1 LASTRTIWSVAAA
14 VSVATLAQPVLAADG
29 SGTLTGW
36 VEDARGAPIAGAL
49 VSIFGRGVQ
58 GAGLVTF
65 SDSAGKFS
73 LGDLPAG
80 SYTLRALAG
89 RDLAAPPRQISVLP
103 NHNSVFTLSLAP
115 NLEAAEDEAEA
126 SREVGPRDRELRW
139 LLRHRR
145 RSVLESQTQE
155 AAAREADEAPT
166 VQAAS
171 LEPSLPPSL
180 AGRLELLAS
189 PDLGANEDSTGAGRS
204 PSLGAMHLSG
214 RLAGHGRWSLGGLV
228 AESETA
234 SWRMAAE
241 FVLEPTEGHQ
251 VQAGV
256 GYGKRYDPP
265 FVPTKDDGQRDD
277 YQVGAI
283 FLQDRI
289 RLGDAVSA
297 TLGGRYSR
305 IAFLQKDNYFDPIVA
320 LELRP
325 DGNHTFI
332 ASYSGQT
339 LTPGGD
345 LLSLSTLAL
354 STAQYA
360 GMRPDVRAEKL
371 QHAEVSF
378 ERSLGS
384 TRIGTFAFYEQVSDR
399 LINVFT
405 GRGGRRSLTVLNS
418 PGLAAHG
425 VGVSLGHSFGEVLRG
440 SLTYCYGQSRDEMP
454 SDRVVVS
461 LPAGDYHDIVARLE
475 AAIRRSDTTFT
486 VYYRLNSLTPV
497 VDTEG
502 AVATPIVN
510 RRFDLQLV
518 QGVPFLDQ
526 LTRAEWD
533 LLLALR
539 NVFYEPDYGGSM
551 DEMAVLNPPTR
562 VTGGFSV
569 QF

>member
-1 LASTRTIWSVAAA
+1 LTSARTICGVAVV
-14 VSVATLAQPVLAADG
+14 VSVATLARPSLAAEG

-65 SDSAGKFS
+65 SDSSGKFS

-89 RDLAAPPRQISVLP
+89 GDLAAPARQISVLP

-115 NLEAAEDEAEA
+115 NLEAAEDEAAA
-126 SREVGPRDRELRW
+126 SREAGPRDRELRW
-139 LLRHRR
+139 LLRHKR

-155 AAAREADEAPT
+155 AAARGADGAPT
-166 VQAAS
+166 LQAAS
-171 LEPSLPPSL
+171 LEPSAPAFLG
-180 AGRLELLAS
+180 GRLELLAS
-189 PDLGANEDSTGAGRS
+189 PELGADAGSAGTGRS

-214 RLAGHGRWSLGGLV
+214 RLAGHGRWSLGGLL
-228 AESETA
+228 AESETS

-241 FVLEPTEGHQ
+241 FLVEPAEGHQ
-251 VQAGV
+251 VRAGM
-256 GYGKRYDPP
+256 GYGKRYQPP
-265 FVPTKDDGQRDD
+265 LLPTKDDGQRDD
-277 YQVGAI
+277 YQVGAM
-283 FLQDRI
+283 FVQDRV
-289 RLGDAVSA
+289 RLGDALSA
-297 TLGGRYSR
+297 TVGARYSR
-305 IAFLQKDNYFDPIVA
+305 IAFLQKDNHFDPMVS

-325 DGNHTFI
+325 DGDNTFV
-332 ASYSGQT
+332 ASYASQT

-345 LLSLSTLAL
+345 LLSLSTLAV

-360 GMRPDVRAEKL
+360 GMRSDIRAEKL
-371 QHAEVSF
+371 RHAEVSF
-378 ERSLGS
+378 ERRLGS
-384 TRIGTFAFYEQVSDR
+384 TRFGTFAFYEHVSDR
-399 LINVFT
+399 LVNVFT
-405 GRGGRRSLTVLNS
+405 GRGGHRSLHVLNA

-425 VGVSLGHSFGEVLRG
+425 VGVSLGHSFGQVLRG
-440 SLTYCYGQSRDEMP
+440 SLTYCYGQSRDEVP
-454 SDRVVVS
+454 ADRVIVS
-461 LPAGDYHDIVARLE
+461 LPAGDYHDIVARLD

-486 VYYRLNSLTPV
+486 VYYRVNSLSPEV
-497 VDTEG
+497 ETEG
-502 AVATPIVN
+502 AAATPIVN

-539 NVFYEPDYGGSM
+539 NVFYEPDYAGAM

>member
-1 LASTRTIWSVAAA
+1 VVSVAA
-14 VSVATLAQPVLAADG
+14 LAQPSLAADG

-36 VEDARGAPIAGAL
+36 VEDTRGAPIAGAL
-49 VSIFGRGVQ
+49 ISIFGRGVR

-65 SDSAGKFS
+65 SDSSGKFS

-89 RDLAAPPRQISVLP
+89 SDLAAPPRQVSVLP

-115 NLEAAEDEAEA
+115 SLEAAEDEAAA
-126 SREVGPRDRELRW
+126 SREAGPRNRELRW
-139 LLRHRR
+139 LLRHKR

-155 AAAREADEAPT
+155 AAAREADGAPT
-166 VQAAS
+166 LQTAS
-171 LEPSLPPSL
+171 LEPSLPSFL

-189 PDLGANEDSTGAGRS
+189 PELGDDGGGAGAGRS
-204 PSLGAMHLSG
+204 PSLGAMHLRG
-214 RLAGHGRWSLGGLV
+214 RFAGHGRWSLGGLL
-228 AESETA
+228 AESETS

-241 FVLEPTEGHQ
+241 FVVEPADGHQ
-251 VQAGV
+251 VQAGM
-256 GYGKRYDPP
+256 GYGKRYQPP
-265 FVPTKDDGQRDD
+265 LLPTKSDGQRDD

-289 RLGDAVSA
+289 RLGDALSA
-297 TLGGRYSR
+297 TVGGRYSR
-305 IAFLQKDNYFDPIVA
+305 IAFLEKDNHFDPIMS

-325 DGNHTFI
+325 DGDHTFV
-332 ASYSGQT
+332 ASYTSQT

-360 GMRPDVRAEKL
+360 EMRPDIRAEKV

-378 ERSLGS
+378 ERTLGS
-384 TRIGTFAFYEQVSDR
+384 TRLGTFAFYEHASDR

-405 GRGGRRSLTVLNS
+405 GRGGRRSLHVLNS
-418 PGLAAHG
+418 PGLAANG
-425 VGVSLGHSFGEVLRG
+425 LGVSLGHSFGHALRG

-454 SDRVVVS
+454 TDSVIVS

-486 VYYRLNSLTPV
+486 VYYRLNSLSPE

-510 RRFDLQLV
+510 RRFDFQLI

-539 NVFYEPDYGGSM
+539 NVFYEPDYGGAM